1 MGGAR
6 VGAVGVGDLRVAH
19 RVDVHVG
26 RKLRQRREMRGMP
39 QKELARRL
47 GISFQQVQKYESGAN
62 RISASKLWEICCIL
76 DTEPSYYFDG
86 LGKPENAATAATG
99 VAESAPPPYEADTA
113 SSRQVIDLNQSFQ
126 QIHDP
131 KLRRRL
137 VQLVRTLAQG
147 GDED

>member
-1 MGGAR
+1 M
-6 VGAVGVGDLRVAH
+6 AH
-19 RVDVHVG
+19 RVDIHVG
-26 RKLRQRREMRGMP
+26 RMLRQRRELRGMP

-76 DTEPSYYFDG
+76 DIEPGYYFEG
-86 LGKPENAATAATG
+86 LAKAHGQSPLG
-99 VAESAPPPYEADTA
+99 SSVAEAPSAAYQAETA

-126 QIHDP
+126 KIHDP

-137 VQLVRTLAQG
+137 VQLVRTIARGNDQ
-147 GDED
+147 D